1 MKVTVD
7 SPPAGTGPEP
17 PPHESIWPFLMAH
30 GDQITWADTRSEL
43 VGALIDGY
51 DDLADTPDGVAE
63 ATWARYRQAVAV
75 AADVQASIL
84 MDATDSG
91 DFDPEQLAA
100 TPEGEAILN
109 ALMVE
114 RTVPLTE
121 LAGWA
126 FEVPIVLIDTDYAP
140 FTEAA
145 RPDGR
150 IIWID
155 PSDESRYLASLER
168 VKRVRVFAIGPPSDD
183 R

>member
-17 PPHESIWPFLMAH
+17 PPHESVWPFLMAH

-51 DDLADTPDGVAE
+51 DEIPDTPDGVTA
-63 ATWARYRQAVAV
+63 ATWARYRQSVAV

-84 MDATDSG
+84 ADATDKG
-91 DFDPEQLAA
+91 AFDPEQLAA

-121 LAGWA
+121 IREWT
-126 FEVPIVLIDTDYAP
+126 FEVPVVLIESDYAP
-140 FTEAA
+140 FTE
-145 RPDGR
+145 RPRPEGR

-155 PSDESRYLASLER
+155 PSDEARYLDSLER
-168 VKRVRVFAIGPPSDD
+168 VRRVRVFVLGGDD
-183 R
+183 G